1 MPKQTKKKT
10 KEVTKPM
17 TDKQVHTFIK
27 TGLAIKCDEKVIMK
41 KMAEDLIPALLSGDR
56 SDEID
61 ASVSETAM
69 ELMRIRESE
78 YHCNLMETFS
88 EQYRGLAKQLTTEI
102 INQYD
107 CKTEVEKSL
116 ASTITASYVRYLD
129 NSRRLN
135 NELQCKDITKN
146 RNVYIANLSKQTDRV
161 HRQYLSSLMTLKQLK
176 SPQIEMNIRAN
187 TAFVSQNQQ
196 INSQQK
202 NNETK

>member
-1 MPKQTKKKT
+1 
-10 KEVTKPM
+10 
-17 TDKQVHTFIK
+17 
-27 TGLAIKCDEKVIMK
+27 
-41 KMAEDLIPALLSGDR
+41 
-56 SDEID
+56 
-61 ASVSETAM
+61 
-69 ELMRIRESE
+69 
-78 YHCNLMETFS
+78 METFS